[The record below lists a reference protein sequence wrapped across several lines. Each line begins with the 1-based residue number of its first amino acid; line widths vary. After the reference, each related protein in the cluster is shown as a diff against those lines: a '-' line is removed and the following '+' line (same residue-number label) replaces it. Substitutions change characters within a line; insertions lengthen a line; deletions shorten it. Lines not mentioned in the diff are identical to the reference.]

1 MVPICYEEALPNGCA
16 DSCAEFM
23 ATATEQFIKEVVAG
37 ILVRTRSNTIA
48 TNGIVTR
55 KYHRQLEREEE
66 GWLRGEVLRGVG
78 SGLLPVE
85 AREAGGRR
93 ALGMG
98 DLRVALR
105 VGAAELGQMPSVVK
119 GVMGGWE
126 EGILE
131 GWGHAR
137 RADDDGREAKE
148 KERIGGPRL
157 NGDTITNG
165 IHDDDVEMEEEDWGW
180 EGGGKR
186 DRESLNGL
194 LDDCL
199 AVGQ

>member
-55 KYHRQLEREEE
+55 KYRKQLGVEEE

-98 DLRVALR
+98 DLRIALC
-105 VGAAELGQMPSVVK
+105 VGAAELGQMPGVVK
-119 GVMGGWE
+119 AAMGGWE

-131 GWGHAR
+131 GWSRAR
-137 RADDDGREAKE
+137 RVEEGEHE
-148 KERIGGPRL
+148 STGEPRL
-157 NGDTITNG
+157 NGIALTNG
-165 IHDDDVEMEEEDWGW
+165 VHDDEEMEEEDWGW
-180 EGGGKR
+180 EGGAKK
-186 DRESLNGL
+186 DREKLDSL